1 MTKLPVYEALISS
14 EDDGIITISL
24 VDEPAVESDF
34 VCFAKDAGKQLFAL
48 KDSAERLITGCLMKA
63 ETPIYRNDNGYEY
76 YIVFSKETIQTMAQ
90 KMLADST
97 FKNIDTQ
104 HNGELLPQGALTLME
119 LYVKDSNKG
128 IDPNFVDVPDGSLMV
143 TFKVNDESIWQE
155 CANGGFLNGFS
166 LEGFFETKQVDF
178 SKNKQNKTKSFKMR
192 IKELLRRMLAQF
204 GEVSMDE
211 LTLYYE
217 GDGELTVG
225 TVVTDIDGNP
235 IADGEYKNEEMTVT
249 VMDGKVDAIEY
260 IEKEEPAKDEEPV
273 DEPAKDEEP
282 VEEPAKDEELVDV
295 PVVDDVVVDEP
306 DTVEDVVEDVFDVEK
321 ELEYLRSMIEEL
333 KKRVDE
339 LVKEPIVD
347 PIEEEFSKKF
357 RSDFTDKKV
366 QRAVEIARA
375 LHSKA

>member
-34 VCFAKDAGKQLFAL
+34 VCFAKDAGKQSFAL
-48 KDSAERLITGCLMKA
+48 KDSAERIITGCLMKA
-63 ETPIYRNDNGYEY
+63 DTLIYRNDNGFQY
-76 YIVFSKETIQTMAQ
+76 YIVFSKKTIQTMAQ
-90 KMLADST
+90 KMLSDST

-104 HNGELLPQGALTLME
+104 HNGELLPHGALTLME
-119 LYVKDSNKG
+119 VYIKDSTKG
-128 IDPNFVDVPDGSLMV
+128 IDPNFVDIPDGSLMT

-155 CANGGFLNGFS
+155 CVNGDFLNGFS
-166 LEGFFETKQVDF
+166 LEGFFETKQIDF

-235 IADGEYKNEEMTVT
+235 VADGEYHNEEMTVK

-260 IEKEEPAKDEEPV
+260 IEKEEEPVAEEPV
-273 DEPAKDEEP
+273 SEEP
-282 VEEPAKDEELVDV
+282 VADEQTNEELEEEPIVE
-295 PVVDDVVVDEP
+295 DVVVDKPE
-306 DTVEDVVEDVFDVEK
+306 TVEDVVEDVFDVEK
-321 ELEYLRSMIEEL
+321 ELAELRSMIEEL
-333 KKRVDE
+333 KKRIDE
-339 LVKEPIVD
+339 LVKEPVVD
-347 PIEEEFSKKF
+347 PIEEEFSKSF

>member
-14 EDDGIITISL
+14 EDDGIVTISL

-48 KDSAERLITGCLMKA
+48 SDTSEHLITGCLMKA

-76 YIVFSKETIQTMAQ
+76 YIVFSKETIKTMAQ

-155 CANGGFLNGFS
+155 CANGDFLNGFS
-166 LEGFFETKQVDF
+166 LEGFFNTKQVDF

-235 IADGEYKNEEMTVT
+235 VADGEYHNAEMTVK

-260 IEKEEPAKDEEPV
+260 IEKEEEPV

-282 VEEPAKDEELVDV
+282 VEEPAKDEELVDEPIV
-295 PVVDDVVVDEP
+295 EKPIVDEP

-321 ELEYLRSMIEEL
+321 ELADLRSMIEEL

-366 QRAVEIARA
+366 QRAVEIAKA
-375 LHSKA
+375 LHSKI

>member
-14 EDDGIITISL
+14 EDDGIVTISL

-63 ETPIYRNDNGYEY
+63 DTPIYRNDNGYEY
-76 YIVFSKETIQTMAQ
+76 YIVFSKKTIQTMAQ

-128 IDPNFVDVPDGSLMV
+128 IDPNFVDVPDGSLMI

-155 CANGGFLNGFS
+155 CANGDFLNGFS

-178 SKNKQNKTKSFKMR
+178 SKNKPNKTKSFKMR

-204 GEVSMDE
+204 GEVAMNE

-235 IADGEYKNEEMTVT
+235 VADGEYHNEEMTVK
-249 VMDGKVDAIEY
+249 VMDGKVDTIEY
-260 IEKEEPAKDEEPV
+260 IEKEEEPV

-295 PVVDDVVVDEP
+295 PIVDDVVVDEP

-321 ELEYLRSMIEEL
+321 ELADLRSMIEEL

-366 QRAVEIARA
+366 QRAVEIAKA
-375 LHSKA
+375 LHSKI

>member
-48 KDSAERLITGCLMKA
+48 SDNSEHLITGCLMKA

-76 YIVFSKETIQTMAQ
+76 YIVFSKKTIQTMAQ

-119 LYVKDSNKG
+119 VYIKDSNKG
-128 IDPNFVDVPDGSLMV
+128 IDPNFVDIPDGSLMT
-143 TFKVNDESIWQE
+143 TFKVNSDDIWNE
-155 CANGGFLNGFS
+155 CANGDFLNGFS

-204 GEVSMDE
+204 GEMSMDE

-235 IADGEYKNEEMTVT
+235 VADGEYHNAEMTVK

-260 IEKEEPAKDEEPV
+260 IEKEEEPVAEEPV
-273 DEPAKDEEP
+273 ADEQTNEELVEEPIVEEP
-282 VEEPAKDEELVDV
+282 VGS
-295 PVVDDVVVDEP
+295 DVVVDKPE
-306 DTVEDVVEDVFDVEK
+306 TVEDVVEDVFDAEK
-321 ELEYLRSMIEEL
+321 EIAELRSMIEEL
-333 KKRVDE
+333 KKRIDE

-347 PIEEEFSKKF
+347 PIEEEFSKSF

-366 QRAVEIARA
+366 QRAVEIAKA
-375 LHSKA
+375 LHSKI

>member
-63 ETPIYRNDNGYEY
+63 DTPIYRNDNGYEY

-155 CANGGFLNGFS
+155 CANGDFLNGFS
-166 LEGFFETKQVDF
+166 LEGFFETKQIDF

-204 GEVSMDE
+204 GEVAMNE

-235 IADGEYKNEEMTVT
+235 VADGEYHNEEMTVK

-260 IEKEEPAKDEEPV
+260 IEKEEEPV

-282 VEEPAKDEELVDV
+282 VDEPAKDEELVDV

-321 ELEYLRSMIEEL
+321 ELAELRSMIEVL
-333 KKRVDE
+333 KKRIDE

-347 PIEEEFSKKF
+347 PIEEEFSKSF

>member
-14 EDDGIITISL
+14 EDDGIVTISL

-63 ETPIYRNDNGYEY
+63 DTPIYRNDNGYEY
-76 YIVFSKETIQTMAQ
+76 YIVFSKKTIQTMAQ

-97 FKNIDTQ
+97 FKSIDTQ

-155 CANGGFLNGFS
+155 CANGDFLNGFS

-178 SKNKQNKTKSFKMR
+178 SKNKPNKTKSFKMR

-204 GEVSMDE
+204 GEVAMNE

-235 IADGEYKNEEMTVT
+235 IADGEYNNEEMTVK

-260 IEKEEPAKDEEPV
+260 IEKEEPV
-273 DEPAKDEEP
+273 D
-282 VEEPAKDEELVDV
+282 EPAKDEELVDV
-295 PVVDDVVVDEP
+295 PIVDDVVVDEP

-321 ELEYLRSMIEEL
+321 ELADLRSMIEEL

-366 QRAVEIARA
+366 QRAVEIAKA
-375 LHSKA
+375 LHSKI

>member
-34 VCFAKDAGKQLFAL
+34 VCFAKDTGKQLFAVS
-48 KDSAERLITGCLMKA
+48 DSSEHLITGCLMKA
-63 ETPIYRNDNGYEY
+63 DTPIYRNDNGYEY
-76 YIVFSKETIQTMAQ
+76 YIVFSRETIKKMAR
-90 KMLADST
+90 KMLSDGS

-119 LYVKDSNKG
+119 VYIKDSTKG
-128 IDPNFVDVPDGSLMV
+128 IDPNFVDIPDGSLMT
-143 TFKVNDESIWQE
+143 TFRIDSESIWQE
-155 CANGGFLNGFS
+155 CANGDYLNGFS
-166 LEGFFETKQVDF
+166 LEGFFDTKQIDF
-178 SKNKQNKTKSFKMR
+178 SIIKPNKTKSFKMR

-235 IADGEYKNEEMTVT
+235 VADGEYHNEEMTVK

-260 IEKEEPAKDEEPV
+260 IEKEEP
-273 DEPAKDEEP
+273 
-282 VEEPAKDEELVDV
+282 VEEPAKDEQTNEELAEE
-295 PVVDDVVVDEP
+295 PVVDKPVGSDVVVDEP
-306 DTVEDVVEDVFDVEK
+306 ETVEDVVEDVFDAEK
-321 ELEYLRSMIEEL
+321 EIAELRSMIEEL
-333 KKRVDE
+333 KKRVSE
-339 LVKEPIVD
+339 LVSEPVAK
-347 PIEEEFSKKF
+347 PIEEEFSKSF
-357 RSDFTDKKV
+357 RSDITDKKV

>member
-14 EDDGIITISL
+14 EDDGIVTISL

-48 KDSAERLITGCLMKA
+48 KDSAEHLITGCLMKA
-63 ETPIYRNDNGYEY
+63 DTLIYRNDNGYEY
-76 YIVFSKETIQTMAQ
+76 YIVFSKKTIQTMAQ

-104 HNGELLPQGALTLME
+104 HNGKLLPQGALTLME
-119 LYVKDSNKG
+119 VYIKDSNKG
-128 IDPNFVDVPDGSLMV
+128 IDPNFVDIPDGSLMT
-143 TFKVNDESIWQE
+143 TFRINDESIWQE
-155 CANGGFLNGFS
+155 CLNGDFLNGFS
-166 LEGFFETKQVDF
+166 LEGFFETKQIDF
-178 SKNKQNKTKSFKMR
+178 SINKPNKTKSFKMR

-217 GDGELTVG
+217 GDGELEVG

-235 IADGEYKNEEMTVT
+235 VADGEYHNAEMTVK
-249 VMDGKVDAIEY
+249 VMDGKVDTIEY
-260 IEKEEPAKDEEPV
+260 IEKEEEPVADEPVAEEPTN
-273 DEPAKDEEP
+273 EEL
-282 VEEPAKDEELVDV
+282 VEEPII
-295 PVVDDVVVDEP
+295 DDVVVDKP
-306 DTVEDVVEDVFDVEK
+306 DTVEDVVEDVFDAEK
-321 ELEYLRSMIEEL
+321 EIAELRTMIEEL
-333 KKRVDE
+333 KKRIDE

-357 RSDFTDKKV
+357 RSDITDKKV
-366 QRAVEIARA
+366 QRAVEIAKA
-375 LHSKA
+375 LHSKI

>member
-14 EDDGIITISL
+14 EDDGIITVSL

-34 VCFAKDAGKQLFAL
+34 VCFAKDAGKQLFAM

-63 ETPIYRNDNGYEY
+63 ETPIYRNENGFQY
-76 YIVFSKETIQTMAQ
+76 YIVFSKETIKTMAQ
-90 KMLADST
+90 KMLSDGT

-119 LYVKDSNKG
+119 LYIKDSTKG
-128 IDPNFVDVPDGSLMV
+128 IDPNFVDIPDGSLMT
-143 TFKVNDESIWQE
+143 TFKVNSDDIWNE
-155 CANGGFLNGFS
+155 CLNGDFLNGFS
-166 LEGFFETKQVDF
+166 LEGFFDTKQVDF

-211 LTLYYE
+211 LVLYYE
-217 GDGELTVG
+217 GDGELEVG

-235 IADGEYKNEEMTVT
+235 IADGEYHNEEMTVK

-260 IEKEEPAKDEEPV
+260 IEKEEEPVAEEPV
-273 DEPAKDEEP
+273 AD
-282 VEEPAKDEELVDV
+282 EPAKDEELVEEPIV
-295 PVVDDVVVDEP
+295 EKPIVDEP

-321 ELEYLRSMIEEL
+321 ELADLRYMIEEL

-357 RSDFTDKKV
+357 RSDITDKKV

>member
-1 MTKLPVYEALISS
+1 MAKLPVYEALISS
-14 EDDGIITISL
+14 EDDGIVTISL

-34 VCFAKDAGKQLFAL
+34 VCFAKDAGKQSFAL
-48 KDSAERLITGCLMKA
+48 SDASEHLITGCLMKA
-63 ETPIYRNDNGYEY
+63 DTLIYRNDNGFEY
-76 YIVFSKETIQTMAQ
+76 YIVFSKKVIQTMSQ

-155 CANGGFLNGFS
+155 CVDGDYLNGFS
-166 LEGFFETKQVDF
+166 LEGFFETKQIDF
-178 SKNKQNKTKSFKMR
+178 SKNKPNKTKSFKMR

-217 GDGELTVG
+217 GDGELEVG

-235 IADGEYKNEEMTVT
+235 VADGEYHNEEMTVT

-260 IEKEEPAKDEEPV
+260 IEKEEEPVAEEPV
-273 DEPAKDEEP
+273 ADEQTNEELVEEP
-282 VEEPAKDEELVDV
+282 VVEEPVGS
-295 PVVDDVVVDEP
+295 DVVVDEP
-306 DTVEDVVEDVFDVEK
+306 DTVEDVVEDVFDAEK
-321 ELEYLRSMIEEL
+321 EIAELRSMIEEL
-333 KKRVDE
+333 KKRIDE

-366 QRAVEIARA
+366 QRAVEIAKA
-375 LHSKA
+375 LHSKI

>member
-14 EDDGIITISL
+14 EDDGIVTISL

-48 KDSAERLITGCLMKA
+48 SDTSEHLITGCLMKA

-76 YIVFSKETIQTMAQ
+76 YIVFSKETIKTMAQ

-119 LYVKDSNKG
+119 LYIKDSNKG
-128 IDPNFVDVPDGSLMV
+128 IDPNFVDIPDGSLMT
-143 TFKVNDESIWQE
+143 TFKVNSNDIWNE
-155 CANGGFLNGFS
+155 CLNGDFLNGFS

-178 SKNKQNKTKSFKMR
+178 SKNKPNKTKSFKMR

-235 IADGEYKNEEMTVT
+235 VADGEYHNEEMTVK

-260 IEKEEPAKDEEPV
+260 IEKEEPVE
-273 DEPAKDEEP
+273 EPAKDEEP

-321 ELEYLRSMIEEL
+321 ELADLRSMIEEL

-357 RSDFTDKKV
+357 RSDFTNKKV
-366 QRAVEIARA
+366 QRAVEIERA
-375 LHSKA
+375 MH

>member
-24 VDEPAVESDF
+24 VDDPAVESDF
-34 VCFAKDAGKQLFAL
+34 VCFAKDAGKQSFAL
-48 KDSAERLITGCLMKA
+48 SDASEHLITGCLMKA
-63 ETPIYRNDNGYEY
+63 DTLIYRNDNGFEY
-76 YIVFSKETIQTMAQ
+76 YIVFSKKVIQTMAQ
-90 KMLADST
+90 KMLSDGT

-155 CANGGFLNGFS
+155 CANGDFLNGFS
-166 LEGFFETKQVDF
+166 LEGFFDTKQVDF
-178 SKNKQNKTKSFKMR
+178 SINKPNKTKSFKMR

-235 IADGEYKNEEMTVT
+235 VADGEYHNEEMTVK

-260 IEKEEPAKDEEPV
+260 IEK
-273 DEPAKDEEP
+273 EEP

-321 ELEYLRSMIEEL
+321 ELADLRSMIEEL

-366 QRAVEIARA
+366 QRAVEIAKA
-375 LHSKA
+375 LHSKI

>member
-76 YIVFSKETIQTMAQ
+76 YIVFSKKVIQ
-90 KMLADST
+90 KMARKMLCDGT

-119 LYVKDSNKG
+119 LYIKDSTKG

-155 CANGGFLNGFS
+155 CANGDFLNGFS
-166 LEGFFETKQVDF
+166 LEGFFNTKQVDF
-178 SKNKQNKTKSFKMR
+178 SIIKPNKTKSFKMR

-217 GDGELTVG
+217 GDGELEVG

-235 IADGEYKNEEMTVT
+235 VADGEYHNVEMTVT

-260 IEKEEPAKDEEPV
+260 IEKEEEPVAEEPV
-273 DEPAKDEEP
+273 ADEQTNEELVEEP
-282 VEEPAKDEELVDV
+282 VVE
-295 PVVDDVVVDEP
+295 DVVVDKP
-306 DTVEDVVEDVFDVEK
+306 DTVEDVVEDVFDAEK
-321 ELEYLRSMIEEL
+321 EIAELRYMIEEL
-333 KKRVDE
+333 KKRIDE

>member
-76 YIVFSKETIQTMAQ
+76 YIVFSKKTIQTMAQ

-155 CANGGFLNGFS
+155 CANGDFLNGFS

-178 SKNKQNKTKSFKMR
+178 SKNKPNKTKSFKMR
-192 IKELLRRMLAQF
+192 IKEMLRRMLAQF

-217 GDGELTVG
+217 GDGELEVG

-235 IADGEYKNEEMTVT
+235 VADGEYHNEEMTVK

-260 IEKEEPAKDEEPV
+260 IEKEEEPV
-273 DEPAKDEEP
+273 DEPAKDEEH
-282 VEEPAKDEELVDV
+282 VDEPAKDEELVDV
-295 PVVDDVVVDEP
+295 PIVDDVVVDEP

-321 ELEYLRSMIEEL
+321 ELADLRSMIEEL

-366 QRAVEIARA
+366 QRAVEIAKA
-375 LHSKA
+375 LHSKI

>member
-24 VDEPAVESDF
+24 VDDPAVESDF
-34 VCFAKDAGKQLFAL
+34 VCFAKDTGKQLFAL
-48 KDSAERLITGCLMKA
+48 SDTSEHLITGCLMKA

-76 YIVFSKETIQTMAQ
+76 YIVFSKETIKTMAQ

-119 LYVKDSNKG
+119 LYIKDSTKG
-128 IDPNFVDVPDGSLMV
+128 IDPNFVDIPDGSLMS
-143 TFKVNDESIWQE
+143 TFKVNSDDIWNE
-155 CANGGFLNGFS
+155 CLNGDFLNGFS

-178 SKNKQNKTKSFKMR
+178 SKNKPNKTKSFKMR

-235 IADGEYKNEEMTVT
+235 VADGEYHNEEMTVT
-249 VMDGKVDAIEY
+249 IMDGKVDAIEY
-260 IEKEEPAKDEEPV
+260 IEKEEPV
-273 DEPAKDEEP
+273 EEP

-321 ELEYLRSMIEEL
+321 ELKCLRSMIEEL

-339 LVKEPIVD
+339 LVKEPIVY

-357 RSDFTDKKV
+357 RSDFTDKKA

>member
-1 MTKLPVYEALISS
+1 MTKLPIYEALISS

-34 VCFAKDAGKQLFAL
+34 VCFAKDAGKQLFSL

-63 ETPIYRNDNGYEY
+63 ETPIYRNENGFQY
-76 YIVFSKETIQTMAQ
+76 YIVFSKKTIQTMAQ

-119 LYVKDSNKG
+119 VYIKDSNKG
-128 IDPNFVDVPDGSLMV
+128 IDPNFVDIPDGSLMT
-143 TFKVNDESIWQE
+143 TFKVNSDDIWNE
-155 CANGGFLNGFS
+155 CLNGDFLNGFS
-166 LEGFFETKQVDF
+166 LEGFFDTKQIDF
-178 SKNKQNKTKSFKMR
+178 SINKPNKTKSFKMR

-217 GDGELTVG
+217 GDGELEVG

-235 IADGEYKNEEMTVT
+235 VADGEYHNEEMTVK

-260 IEKEEPAKDEEPV
+260 IEKEEEPVAEEPV
-273 DEPAKDEEP
+273 ADEPTNEELAEYPIVDEP
-282 VEEPAKDEELVDV
+282 VGS
-295 PVVDDVVVDEP
+295 DVVVDKPE
-306 DTVEDVVEDVFDVEK
+306 TVEDVVEDVFDVEK
-321 ELEYLRSMIEEL
+321 ELAELRSMIEVL
-333 KKRVDE
+333 KKRIDE
-339 LVKEPIVD
+339 LVAEPVVK
-347 PIEEEFSKKF
+347 PIEEEFSKSF

-366 QRAVEIARA
+366 QRAVEIAKA
-375 LHSKA
+375 LHSKI

>member
-24 VDEPAVESDF
+24 VDDPAVESDF
-34 VCFAKDAGKQLFAL
+34 VCFAKDTGKQVFTLS
-48 KDSAERLITGCLMKA
+48 DSAEHLITGCLMKA

-76 YIVFSKETIQTMAQ
+76 YIVFSRETIQTMAR
-90 KMLADST
+90 KMLSDGS

-119 LYVKDSNKG
+119 VYIKDSNKG
-128 IDPNFVDVPDGSLMV
+128 IDPNFVDIPDGSLMT
-143 TFKVNDESIWQE
+143 TFKIEDESIWQE
-155 CANGGFLNGFS
+155 CLNGDFLNGFS
-166 LEGFFETKQVDF
+166 LEGFFDTKQIDF
-178 SKNKQNKTKSFKMR
+178 SKNKPNKTKSFKMR
-192 IKELLRRMLAQF
+192 IKEMLRRMLAQF
-204 GEVSMDE
+204 GEMSMDE

-217 GDGELTVG
+217 GDGELEVG

-235 IADGEYKNEEMTVT
+235 VADGEYHNSEMTVT

-260 IEKEEPAKDEEPV
+260 IEKEEEPV
-273 DEPAKDEEP
+273 ADEQTN
-282 VEEPAKDEELVDV
+282 EELVEE
-295 PVVDDVVVDEP
+295 PVVDDVVVDKP
-306 DTVEDVVEDVFDVEK
+306 DTVEDVVEDVFDAEK
-321 ELEYLRSMIEEL
+321 EIAELRYMIEEL
-333 KKRVDE
+333 KKRIDE
-339 LVKEPIVD
+339 LVAEPIVD

-357 RSDFTDKKV
+357 RSDITDKKV

>member
-1 MTKLPVYEALISS
+1 MTKLPIYEALISS
-14 EDDGIITISL
+14 EDDGIVTISL

-63 ETPIYRNDNGYEY
+63 DTPIYRNDNGYEY
-76 YIVFSKETIQTMAQ
+76 YIVFSKKTIQTMAQ

-119 LYVKDSNKG
+119 VYIKDSNKG
-128 IDPNFVDVPDGSLMV
+128 IDPNFVDIPDGSLMT
-143 TFKVNDESIWQE
+143 TFRINDESIWQE
-155 CANGGFLNGFS
+155 CVGGDYLNGFS
-166 LEGFFETKQVDF
+166 LEGFFETKQIDF

-192 IKELLRRMLAQF
+192 IKEMLRRMLAQF

-217 GDGELTVG
+217 GDGELAVG

-235 IADGEYKNEEMTVT
+235 VADGEYHNEEMTVT

-260 IEKEEPAKDEEPV
+260 IEKEEPVGSDEPV
-273 DEPAKDEEP
+273 ADEQTN
-282 VEEPAKDEELVDV
+282 EELEVNE
-295 PVVDDVVVDEP
+295 PETVDDVVVDEP
-306 DTVEDVVEDVFDVEK
+306 ETVDDVVEDVVDVEK
-321 ELEYLRSMIEEL
+321 ELADLRSMIEEL
-333 KKRVDE
+333 KKRVGE
-339 LVKEPIVD
+339 LVAEPVAK
-347 PIEEEFSKKF
+347 PIEEEFSKRF
-357 RSDFTDKKV
+357 RSDITDKKV
-366 QRAVEIARA
+366 QRAVEIAKA
-375 LHSKA
+375 LHSKI

>member
-1 MTKLPVYEALISS
+1 MTKLPIYEALISS

-34 VCFAKDAGKQLFAL
+34 VCFAKEAGKQLFAL

-63 ETPIYRNDNGYEY
+63 DTPIYRNDNGFQY
-76 YIVFSKETIQTMAQ
+76 YIVFSKKTIQTMAQ

-119 LYVKDSNKG
+119 VYIKDSAKG
-128 IDPNFVDVPDGSLMV
+128 IDPNFVDIPDGSLMT
-143 TFKVNDESIWQE
+143 TFRINDESIWQE
-155 CANGGFLNGFS
+155 CANGDYLNGFS
-166 LEGFFETKQVDF
+166 LEGFFDTKQIDF
-178 SKNKQNKTKSFKMR
+178 SKNKPNKTKSFKMR

-235 IADGEYKNEEMTVT
+235 VADGEYHNEEMTVK
-249 VMDGKVDAIEY
+249 VMDGKIDAIEY
-260 IEKEEPAKDEEPV
+260 IEKENEPVADEPVADEQTNEELVEEPV
-273 DEPAKDEEP
+273 
-282 VEEPAKDEELVDV
+282 VDK
-295 PVVDDVVVDEP
+295 PVVEDVVVDKP
-306 DTVEDVVEDVFDVEK
+306 DTVEDVVEDVFDAEK
-321 ELEYLRSMIEEL
+321 EIAELRYMIEEL
-333 KKRVDE
+333 KKRIDE

-357 RSDFTDKKV
+357 RSDITDKKV
-366 QRAVEIARA
+366 QRAVEIAKA
-375 LHSKA
+375 LHSKI

>member
-34 VCFAKDAGKQLFAL
+34 VCFAKEAGKQLFAL
-48 KDSAERLITGCLMKA
+48 SDTSEHLITGCLMKA

-76 YIVFSKETIQTMAQ
+76 YIVFSRETIQTMAR
-90 KMLADST
+90 KMLSDGS

-119 LYVKDSNKG
+119 VYIKDSTKG
-128 IDPNFVDVPDGSLMV
+128 IDPNFVDVPDGSLMS
-143 TFKVNDESIWQE
+143 TFRINDESIWQE
-155 CANGGFLNGFS
+155 CANGDFLNGFS
-166 LEGFFETKQVDF
+166 LEGFFDTKQIDF
-178 SKNKQNKTKSFKMR
+178 SKNKTNKTKSFKMR
-192 IKELLRRMLAQF
+192 IKEMLRRMLAQF

-217 GDGELTVG
+217 GDGELEVG

-235 IADGEYKNEEMTVT
+235 VADGEYHNSEMTVT

-260 IEKEEPAKDEEPV
+260 IEKEEEPVAEEPV
-273 DEPAKDEEP
+273 ADEQTNEELVEEP
-282 VEEPAKDEELVDV
+282 VVDK
-295 PVVDDVVVDEP
+295 PVGSDVVVDKP
-306 DTVEDVVEDVFDVEK
+306 DTVEDVVEDVFDAEK
-321 ELEYLRSMIEEL
+321 EIAELRYMIEEL
-333 KKRVDE
+333 KKRIDE
-339 LVKEPIVD
+339 LVAEPIVD

-357 RSDFTDKKV
+357 RSDITDKKV

>member
-34 VCFAKDAGKQLFAL
+34 VCFAKDTGKQLFAVS
-48 KDSAERLITGCLMKA
+48 DSSEHIITGCLMKA
-63 ETPIYRNDNGYEY
+63 ETPIYRNENGFQY
-76 YIVFSKETIQTMAQ
+76 YIVFSKETIKTMAQ

-119 LYVKDSNKG
+119 VYIKDSNKG
-128 IDPNFVDVPDGSLMV
+128 IDPNFVDIPDGSLMT
-143 TFKVNDESIWQE
+143 TFKVNSDDIWNE
-155 CANGGFLNGFS
+155 CANGDFLNGFS
-166 LEGFFETKQVDF
+166 LEGFFNTKQVDF
-178 SKNKQNKTKSFKMR
+178 SKNKHNKTKSFKMR
-192 IKELLRRMLAQF
+192 IKEMLRRMLAQF

-211 LTLYYE
+211 LILYYE
-217 GDGELTVG
+217 GDGELEVG

-235 IADGEYKNEEMTVT
+235 VADGEYHNNSITVK

-260 IEKEEPAKDEEPV
+260 IEKEEEPVVEEPV
-273 DEPAKDEEP
+273 ADEQTNEELVEEP
-282 VEEPAKDEELVDV
+282 VVE
-295 PVVDDVVVDEP
+295 DVVVDEP
-306 DTVEDVVEDVFDVEK
+306 ETVEDVVEDVFDAEK
-321 ELEYLRSMIEEL
+321 EIAELRSMIEEL
-333 KKRVDE
+333 KKRIDE

>member
-48 KDSAERLITGCLMKA
+48 KDSAEHLITGCLMKA

-76 YIVFSKETIQTMAQ
+76 YIVFSKETIKTMAQ

-119 LYVKDSNKG
+119 LYIKDSTKG
-128 IDPNFVDVPDGSLMV
+128 IDPNFVDIPDGSLMT
-143 TFKVNDESIWQE
+143 TFKVNSDDIWNE
-155 CANGGFLNGFS
+155 CLNGDFLNGFS
-166 LEGFFETKQVDF
+166 LEGFFNTKQVDF
-178 SKNKQNKTKSFKMR
+178 SIIKPNKTKSFKMR
-192 IKELLRRMLAQF
+192 IKEMLRRMLAQF

-211 LTLYYE
+211 LVLYYE
-217 GDGELTVG
+217 GDGELEVG

-235 IADGEYKNEEMTVT
+235 VADGEYHNEEMTVK

-260 IEKEEPAKDEEPV
+260 IEKEEEPVAEEPV
-273 DEPAKDEEP
+273 ADEPTNEELVEEPIVEEP
-282 VEEPAKDEELVDV
+282 VGS
-295 PVVDDVVVDEP
+295 DVVVDKPE
-306 DTVEDVVEDVFDVEK
+306 TVEDVVEDVFDVEK
-321 ELEYLRSMIEEL
+321 EIAELRSMIEEL
-333 KKRVDE
+333 KKRIDE

>member
-34 VCFAKDAGKQLFAL
+34 VCFAKDTGKQLFAL
-48 KDSAERLITGCLMKA
+48 KDSAEHLITGCLMKA

-76 YIVFSKETIQTMAQ
+76 YIVFSKKTIQTMAQ

-119 LYVKDSNKG
+119 VYIKDSNKG
-128 IDPNFVDVPDGSLMV
+128 IDPNFVDIPDGSLMT
-143 TFKVNDESIWQE
+143 TFKVNDESVWQE
-155 CANGGFLNGFS
+155 CVNGDFLNGFS
-166 LEGFFETKQVDF
+166 LEGFFETKQIDF
-178 SKNKQNKTKSFKMR
+178 SKNKPNKTKSFKMR

-217 GDGELTVG
+217 GDGELEVG

-235 IADGEYKNEEMTVT
+235 VADGEYHNEEMTVT

-260 IEKEEPAKDEEPV
+260 IEKEEPVE
-273 DEPAKDEEP
+273 EPAKEDEP
-282 VEEPAKDEELVDV
+282 VEEPAKDEELLEE
-295 PVVDDVVVDEP
+295 PVVDKP

-321 ELEYLRSMIEEL
+321 ELAELRSMIEVL
-333 KKRVDE
+333 KKRIDE

>member
-14 EDDGIITISL
+14 EDDGIVTISL

-76 YIVFSKETIQTMAQ
+76 YIVFSKKTIQTMAQ

-97 FKNIDTQ
+97 FKSIDTQ

-128 IDPNFVDVPDGSLMV
+128 IDPNFVDVPDGSLMI

-155 CANGGFLNGFS
+155 CANGDFLNGFS

-178 SKNKQNKTKSFKMR
+178 SKNKPNKTKSFKMR

-235 IADGEYKNEEMTVT
+235 VADGEYHNEEMTVK
-249 VMDGKVDAIEY
+249 VMDGKVDTIEY
-260 IEKEEPAKDEEPV
+260 IEKEEEPV

-282 VEEPAKDEELVDV
+282 VEEPVKDEELVDV
-295 PVVDDVVVDEP
+295 PIVDDVVVDEP

-321 ELEYLRSMIEEL
+321 ELAYLRSMIEEL

-366 QRAVEIARA
+366 QRAVEIAKA
-375 LHSKA
+375 LHSKI

>member
-63 ETPIYRNDNGYEY
+63 DTPIYRNDNGYEY
-76 YIVFSKETIQTMAQ
+76 YIVFSKKTIQTMAQ

-119 LYVKDSNKG
+119 VYIKDSAKG
-128 IDPNFVDVPDGSLMV
+128 IDPNFVDIPDGSLMT
-143 TFKVNDESIWQE
+143 TFKVNSDDIWNK
-155 CANGGFLNGFS
+155 CSNGDFLNGFS
-166 LEGFFETKQVDF
+166 LEGFFETKQIDF
-178 SKNKQNKTKSFKMR
+178 SKNKPNKTKSFKMR

-204 GEVSMDE
+204 GEMSMNE
-211 LTLYYE
+211 LVLYYE
-217 GDGELTVG
+217 GDGELEVG

-235 IADGEYKNEEMTVT
+235 VADGEYHNEEMTVT

-260 IEKEEPAKDEEPV
+260 IEKEEEPVADEPVADEQTNEELVEEPV
-273 DEPAKDEEP
+273 
-282 VEEPAKDEELVDV
+282 VDK

-306 DTVEDVVEDVFDVEK
+306 DTVEDVVEDVFDAEK
-321 ELEYLRSMIEEL
+321 EIEELRYMIEEL
-333 KKRVDE
+333 KKRIDE
-339 LVKEPIVD
+339 LVAEPVAK
-347 PIEEEFSKKF
+347 PIEEEFSKSF
-357 RSDFTDKKV
+357 RSDITDKKV

>member
-14 EDDGIITISL
+14 EDDGIVTISL

-63 ETPIYRNDNGYEY
+63 DTPIYRNDNGYEY
-76 YIVFSKETIQTMAQ
+76 YIVFSKKTIQTMAQ

-97 FKNIDTQ
+97 FKSIDTQ

-128 IDPNFVDVPDGSLMV
+128 IDPNFVDVPDGSLMI

-155 CANGGFLNGFS
+155 CANGDFLNGFS

-178 SKNKQNKTKSFKMR
+178 SKNKPNKTKSFKMR

-235 IADGEYKNEEMTVT
+235 VADGEYHNEEMTVK
-249 VMDGKVDAIEY
+249 VMDGKVDTIEY
-260 IEKEEPAKDEEPV
+260 IEKEEEPV

-282 VEEPAKDEELVDV
+282 VEEPAKDEKLVDV
-295 PVVDDVVVDEP
+295 PIVDDVVVDEP

-321 ELEYLRSMIEEL
+321 ELAYLRSMIEEL

-366 QRAVEIARA
+366 QRAVEIAKA
-375 LHSKA
+375 LHSKI

>member
-34 VCFAKDAGKQLFAL
+34 VCFAKDTGKQLFAL

-63 ETPIYRNDNGYEY
+63 DTPIYRNDNGYEY
-76 YIVFSKETIQTMAQ
+76 YIVFSKKTIQTMSE

-97 FKNIDTQ
+97 FKNIDIQ

-119 LYVKDSNKG
+119 VYIKDSNKG
-128 IDPNFVDVPDGSLMV
+128 IDPNFVDIPDGSLMT
-143 TFKVNDESIWQE
+143 TFRINDESIWQE
-155 CANGGFLNGFS
+155 CANGDFLNGFS

-178 SKNKQNKTKSFKMR
+178 SKNKPNKTKSFKMR

-211 LTLYYE
+211 LTIYYE

-235 IADGEYKNEEMTVT
+235 IADGEYNNEEMTVK

-260 IEKEEPAKDEEPV
+260 IEKKDEPVADEPVADEQTNEELVV
-273 DEPAKDEEP
+273 DEP
-282 VEEPAKDEELVDV
+282 
-295 PVVDDVVVDEP
+295 VVDKPVGSDVVVDKP
-306 DTVEDVVEDVFDVEK
+306 DTVEDVVEDVFDAEK
-321 ELEYLRSMIEEL
+321 EIAELRYMIEEL

-357 RSDFTDKKV
+357 RSDITDKKV
-366 QRAVEIARA
+366 QRAVEIAKA
-375 LHSKA
+375 LHSKI